1 MNRRVL
7 VWAVL
12 VLAVSVVSMAAD
24 APPAGTI
31 RWDSYNSQAPSPVTR
46 GPAPAV
52 YTLSV
57 PLSYPDSIDVDEDGC
72 FYAVCH
78 LRQSITKFRPD
89 GTFEKLWLE
98 DTGHS
103 CRGHRMDMTVL
114 PGERIYLA
122 SDHWLP
128 IVRRFGPD
136 TEKIDNLE
144 GIWPAECIAADTD
157 GAYFLSGSSEMK
169 AYSGAGKLQK
179 TWETEPLCSM
189 VVGPDGL
196 IYAVKSNRT
205 GIVVYSRTGA
215 IDREISLENLP
226 GMSRV
231 GFMNIAMDRNGDIY
245 LSDWY
250 GFVRLDNSGRPIARW
265 NPYRGPGDTRAPFQV
280 TDVAVRNGVV
290 FGIVNSQKSPPEF
303 QAFTPDGQ
311 CIARY
316 VCPKVTM
323 EMPWSVAV
331 QPNGAYAVEQAYTSW
346 DQDRMILLDAGG
358 KPSGAIQEIGEYPWV
373 ASIAGNPAGGYYISR
388 QNKIQK
394 VRADGTDPVTLLE
407 KTGYFHQIKVDW
419 ATGNIYTV
427 TQNNEILILSP
438 NGTPIKTVKLN
449 EEIGLTAEI
458 FIAVDPR
465 GFFYISDTPKH
476 RVVKLDMNGNLV
488 AEIGK
493 EGSGLGEL
501 RRPKGLTVDPEGRL
515 IVSDTRNHRIQVFSP
530 TGQPLGTWGKLGR
543 GDGELDRPHGVTLL
557 PSKAL
562 YIADTHNDRIVM
574 VPIDQFWQA
583 VSKEIKPPTPYV
595 PTPREVIPTP
605 GDVTVEGIVTASPYD
620 FTDCVYIQAT
630 DRSWGTRVT
639 LPEGFQTLRG
649 ERIRVTGT
657 LELKEHAAK
666 HVIAKKAEYV
676 ASVQDMPGP
685 LGMANLYVGDGYR
698 MGDRPSDLSNLGLL
712 IKSWGRALMVDP
724 LNKRFVI
731 SDGSRLGNAPGLEV
745 YGGQLKSPL
754 TQWPKVGQYVMV
766 TGISAVRP
774 VGDGTFHPA
783 IRLRAQ
789 EDLQV
794 LVEN

>member
-1 MNRRVL
+1 MNRRML

-12 VLAVSVVSMAAD
+12 VFAVSAVCALGDTA
-24 APPAGTI
+24 PAGTI

-46 GPAPAV
+46 GPAPSV

-57 PLSYPDSIDVDEDGC
+57 PLSHPDSIDVDEDGC

-103 CRGHRMDMTVL
+103 CRGRRMDMTVL

-157 GAYFLSGSSEMK
+157 GTYFLNGSSEMK
-169 AYSGAGKLQK
+169 AYSEAGKLQK
-179 TWETEPLCSM
+179 TWKTDPICSM

-196 IYAVKSNRT
+196 IYAVKSGRA
-205 GIVVYSRTGA
+205 GIVVYTKTGA
-215 IDREISLENLP
+215 LQREISLQDLA
-226 GMSRV
+226 GIGS
-231 GFMNIAMDRNGDIY
+231 GYMNIAMDKNGDIY
-245 LSDWY
+245 LSDGM
-250 GFVRLDNSGRPIARW
+250 GFIRLDNSGQPIARW

-280 TDVAVRNGVV
+280 AEIAVRNGVV
-290 FGIVNSQKSPPEF
+290 FGIVNSDKAPPEF

-316 VCPKVTM
+316 ICPKVPM
-323 EMPWSVAV
+323 EMPWCVAV
-331 QPNGAYAVEQAYTSW
+331 QPNGAYAIEQAYTSW
-346 DQDRMILLDAGG
+346 GQDQVILCDAGG
-358 KPSGAIQEIGEYPWV
+358 KPFGTLHDPNDSV
-373 ASIAGNPAGGYYISR
+373 VDIAGSPEGGYYVSR
-388 QNKIQK
+388 YNKLEK
-394 VRADGTDPVTLLE
+394 VRADGINLATLMDKGGSFWRLD
-407 KTGYFHQIKVDW
+407 VDR
-419 ATGNIYTV
+419 ATGNVYTLSP
-427 TQNNEILILSP
+427 NREILIL
-438 NGTPIKTVKLN
+438 GADGALLKTVKIN
-449 EEIGLTAEI
+449 DEIKFAAEM
-458 FIAVDPR
+458 FMAADPR
-465 GFFYISDTPKH
+465 GFFYISDTANH
-476 RVVKLDMNGNLV
+476 RVVKVDMNGNLV
-488 AEIGK
+488 GMIGK

-530 TGQPLGTWGKLGR
+530 TGQPLGIWGKLGR

-557 PSKAL
+557 PGKAL
-562 YIADTHNDRIVM
+562 YIADTHNDRVVI
-574 VPIDQFWQA
+574 VPIDKFWQE
-583 VSKEIKPPTPYV
+583 VSKEIKAAPPYV
-595 PTPREVIPTP
+595 APEKVPLPIP
-605 GDVTVEGIVTASPYD
+605 GEVTVEGIVVAGTDD
-620 FTDCVYIQAT
+620 FTDCVYIQAA

-639 LPEGFQTLRG
+639 MPANVPANRG
-649 ERIRVTGT
+649 ERIKVTGT

-666 HVIAKKAEYV
+666 HILASKSEFV
-676 ASVQDMPGP
+676 ASVQSMPGP

-698 MGDRPSDLSNLGLL
+698 MGDKPSDLSNLGLL
-712 IKSWGRALMVDP
+712 IKSWGRVLMVDP
-724 LNKRFVI
+724 LNSRFVI
-731 SDGSRLGNAPGLEV
+731 SDGSRLGNSPGLEV
-745 YGGQLKSPL
+745 YGGQLKAPL
-754 TQWPKVGQYVMV
+754 TLWPKVGQYVMV